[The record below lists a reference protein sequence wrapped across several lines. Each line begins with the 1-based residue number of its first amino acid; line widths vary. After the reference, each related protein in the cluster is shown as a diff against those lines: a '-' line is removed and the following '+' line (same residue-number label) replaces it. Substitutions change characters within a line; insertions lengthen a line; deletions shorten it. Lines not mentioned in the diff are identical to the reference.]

1 MSTESYEDALERL
14 GELFRK
20 KPSLYNALA
29 KSQDPKF
36 LVFACSDSRV
46 SPAHILNFQPGEAFE
61 IRNIANMVPL
71 FDKTQHSGT
80 GAAMEYPITK
90 LNVENI
96 LVIGHSR
103 CGGIEAL
110 MSIEDDAAPNKSI
123 FIEDWVKIG
132 TAAKNRIKQEFGDLS
147 FEEQCTLCEKFLVFA
162 CSDSRVSPAH
172 VLNFQPGEAFEIRN
186 IANMVPLFDKT
197 QHSGTGAAMEYPITK
212 LNVENILVIGH
223 SRCGGIE
230 ALMSIEDDA
239 APNKSIF
246 IEDWVKIGTAAKNRI
261 KQEFG
266 DLSFEEQCTLCEKE
280 AVNVTLA
287 NLLSY
292 PFVRERVEK
301 GKLALRGAHY
311 DFVNGTFE
319 LWELDVKT
327 TTAFTFS

>member
-14 GELFRK
+14 GELFSDKSDLGNVAVAKIKKLFCELEEHRSNKSSDAVERIKSGFIHFKTHKFLK

-46 SPAHILNFQPGEAFE
+46 SPAHI
-61 IRNIANMVPL
+61 
-71 FDKTQHSGT
+71 
-80 GAAMEYPITK
+80 
-90 LNVENI
+90 
-96 LVIGHSR
+96 
-103 CGGIEAL
+103 
-110 MSIEDDAAPNKSI
+110 
-123 FIEDWVKIG
+123 
-132 TAAKNRIKQEFGDLS
+132 
-147 FEEQCTLCEKFLVFA
+147 
-162 CSDSRVSPAH
+162 
-172 VLNFQPGEAFEIRN
+172 LNFQPGEAFEIRN

>member
-1 MSTESYEDALERL
+1 MSTESYDYEDALERL
-14 GELFRK
+14 GELLSDKSDIGNVAVAKIKKLFCELEEHKSNKSSDAKERIQSGFIHFKTHKFLK

-132 TAAKNRIKQEFGDLS
+132 TAAKNRIKQDFGDLS
-147 FEEQCTLCEKFLVFA
+147 FEEQC
-162 CSDSRVSPAH
+162 S
-172 VLNFQPGEAFEIRN
+172 
-186 IANMVPLFDKT
+186 
-197 QHSGTGAAMEYPITK
+197 
-212 LNVENILVIGH
+212 
-223 SRCGGIE
+223 
-230 ALMSIEDDA
+230 
-239 APNKSIF
+239 
-246 IEDWVKIGTAAKNRI
+246 
-261 KQEFG
+261 
-266 DLSFEEQCTLCEKE
+266 LCEKE

-327 TTAFTFS
+327 TPAYTFS

>member
-14 GELFRK
+14 AELLSCKSDLGKVAATKVKKLCCELEEHKSDKSSDAVERIQSGFIHFKTHKYLK

-29 KSQDPKF
+29 KNQNPKF

-61 IRNIANMVPL
+61 IRNIANMVPP

-96 LVIGHSR
+96 LVIGHSD

-110 MSIEDDAAPNKSI
+110 MSIKDDAAPNKSV
-123 FIEDWVKIG
+123 FIENWVKIG
-132 TAAKNRIKQEFGDLS
+132 TSAKNKIKEEFKDLS
-147 FEEQCTLCEKFLVFA
+147 FEEQCTHCEKVRNKKNTHYLSLFLVL
-162 CSDSRVSPAH
+162 VGY
-172 VLNFQPGEAFEIRN
+172 VTEI
-186 IANMVPLFDKT
+186 
-197 QHSGTGAAMEYPITK
+197 
-212 LNVENILVIGH
+212 
-223 SRCGGIE
+223 
-230 ALMSIEDDA
+230 ALG
-239 APNKSIF
+239 F
-246 IEDWVKIGTAAKNRI
+246 
-261 KQEFG
+261 
-266 DLSFEEQCTLCEKE
+266 KE
-280 AVNVTLA
+280 AVNVTLG

-319 LWELDVKT
+319 LWELDIKT
-327 TTAFTFS
+327 TPAFVFS